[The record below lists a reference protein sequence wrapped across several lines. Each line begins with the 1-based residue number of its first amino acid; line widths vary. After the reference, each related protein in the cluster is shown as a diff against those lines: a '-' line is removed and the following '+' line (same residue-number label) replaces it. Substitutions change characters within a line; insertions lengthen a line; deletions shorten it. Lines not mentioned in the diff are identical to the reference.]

1 MGSIS
6 MTFYTQVWYLVVAAV
21 TGLITILISA
31 MVPAMR
37 AGRISPIEAIRQTN
51 DIKDPK
57 FAKSIRGRGILGMVF
72 GVGGLIGTPQCKA
85 AIKNHTVRL
94 VFSGDLSVFV
104 SWRRWIYLLHAFGY
118 ERIECSVLL

>member
-1 MGSIS
+1 M
-6 MTFYTQVWYLVVAAV
+6 VAAV

-57 FAKSIRGRGILGMVF
+57 FARNIRGRGILGMVF
-72 GVGGLIGTPQCKA
+72 GVGGLIAHRNAKRN
-85 AIKNHTVRL
+85 KNHTVRL
-94 VFSGDLSVFV
+94 VFLWRSVCFV

>member
-1 MGSIS
+1 M
-6 MTFYTQVWYLVVAAV
+6 VAAV

-72 GVGGLIGTPQCKA
+72 GVGGLIAHRNAKRN
-85 AIKNHTVRL
+85 KNHTVRL
-94 VFSGDLSVFV
+94 VFLWRSVCFV